1 MLGRVQVHA
10 YAGGV
15 PSMHLAFGL
24 VVCEIVFSLS
34 DRSRSARATEDA
46 PSSSVAVSLHTATIL
61 LSVGLSASR
70 ALALPS
76 LSVSELLCLPLAL
89 WAVGAPVV
97 RVFFTSPTGYLPIV
111 HRRLQPRTS
120 NGCKTERAVPRLG
133 SLERNVDTFR
143 DVRDSNFVT
152 M

>member
-97 RVFFTSPTGYLPIV
+97 RVFFTSPRDT
-111 HRRLQPRTS
+111 PRSSIAGS
-120 NGCKTERAVPRLG
+120 NRSVSRENPTAVKPSEQCPG
-133 SLERNVDTFR
+133 
-143 DVRDSNFVT
+143 
-152 M
+152 